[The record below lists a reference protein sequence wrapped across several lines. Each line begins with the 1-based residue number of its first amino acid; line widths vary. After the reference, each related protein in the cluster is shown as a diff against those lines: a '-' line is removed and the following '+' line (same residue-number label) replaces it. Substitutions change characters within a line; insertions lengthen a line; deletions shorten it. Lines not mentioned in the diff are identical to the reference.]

1 MEYQICI
8 EELQGKIYFELQH
21 VDEKGMIETELK
33 SESIVEMMQH
43 VKSRKLT
50 IVDITFSDQE
60 EKIAEIADK
69 DNNVRFSS
77 TESKTII
84 PTNYPNKYIIKSF
97 NEMDPN
103 EVILLPENE
112 WFCITEENS
121 GWTSV
126 LGEHK

>member
-8 EELQGKIYFELQH
+8 EELQGKIHFELQH

-33 SESIVEMMQH
+33 SESIIEMMQH

-97 NEMDPN
+97 NEMNPN

-112 WFCITEENS
+112 WFCIAEENS